1 MIVGHSIPSK
11 LADRLV
17 LLSLLDTTE
26 AQPRICYTARAAL
39 LMTEFGV
46 RPTYRFAVTN

>member
-1 MIVGHSIPSK
+1 MTVGLIIPSR

-26 AQPRICYTARAAL
+26 AQPRISYTARAAL
-39 LMTEFGV
+39 LMTEG
-46 RPTYRFAVTN
+46 RAQPTS